1 MPRKACTPSR
11 TVPCT
16 APPEVWTVG
25 VVAVTPRTLAPRP
38 ARTDPAAARGAPT
51 CCTRPLDRG
60 RRVEVTGGRE
70 RPSPS
75 PLRRVWSAEARLAA
89 FVAVLVSSSLPFWL
103 LLRSVRL
110 HGLGLLLPASALVFV
125 CPVAVAT
132 VLAAIEGERAE
143 VATLWRRSVDVTAA
157 RYAGWVAAVVLLPAL
172 LLLATLL
179 DHGSVTLPPAP
190 VPLAAVPLL
199 TVVYL
204 VTALAEE
211 VGWTAYLTD
220 RMLLRL
226 GTTGTGLV
234 LGAVWGA
241 WHLVPYLQVGR
252 DAGWIGWQCRRTV
265 AARVLVVEG
274 YSGSGRCVPI
284 AVVYAGLN
292 VATAA
297 LPGAGPDLDPAP
309 VAVVLGVAAVAIGI
323 LRAWRGGRSWRR
335 GRARLRTRRRRLRGG
350 AR

>member
-1 MPRKACTPSR
+1 MDAS
-11 TVPCT
+11 
-16 APPEVWTVG
+16 AP
-25 VVAVTPRTLAPRP
+25 L
-38 ARTDPAAARGAPT
+38 
-51 CCTRPLDRG
+51 
-60 RRVEVTGGRE
+60 
-70 RPSPS
+70 PS

-89 FVAVLVSSSLPFWL
+89 FVAMLVSSSLPFWL

-110 HGLGLLLPASALVFV
+110 HGLGLVLPASALMFV
-125 CPVAVAT
+125 CPVVVAT
-132 VLAAIEGERAE
+132 VLAAIEGGRAE

-172 LLLATLL
+172 VLLATLL
-179 DHGSVTLPPAP
+179 DHGSVALPPAP

-226 GTTGTGLV
+226 GPTGTGLV

-252 DAGWIGWQCRRTV
+252 DAGWIGWQCLGTV
-265 AARVLVVEG
+265 AARVLVVEV

-284 AVVYAGLN
+284 TVVMHAGLN

-297 LPGAGPDLDPAP
+297 LPGAGTDLDPAP
-309 VAVVLGVAAVAIGI
+309 VAVVLSVAAVAIWL
-323 LRAWRGGRSWRR
+323 LRAWRDGRGQSR
-335 GRARLRTRRRRLRGG
+335 GRAGPGGRPRRRRRRGG